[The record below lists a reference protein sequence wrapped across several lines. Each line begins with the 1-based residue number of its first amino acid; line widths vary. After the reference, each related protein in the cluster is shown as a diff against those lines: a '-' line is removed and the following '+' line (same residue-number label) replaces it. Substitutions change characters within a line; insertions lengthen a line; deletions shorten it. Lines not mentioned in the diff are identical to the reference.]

1 MADTPLAGDF
11 LIADLLNGAISDVL
25 GDFLQTQNVAT
36 SQTTTST
43 SYTDLATVGPT
54 VSITSRGTRAIAIWN
69 LTQSTTAGSCASCVA
84 VSAGTTTAAADS
96 FGQVGS
102 NSGGKV
108 TGFAVFTINPNV
120 VNTYTLRYRVTGG
133 TGTFLDRRLL
143 VWAP

>member
-25 GDFLQTQNVAT
+25 GDFAATQNVST

-54 VSITSRGTRAIAIWN
+54 VSITSRGTMAVAIWN
-69 LTQSTTAGSCASCVA
+69 LTQSTTSGSCASSIA
-84 VSAGTTTAAADS
+84 VSGGTTIAAADS
-96 FGQVGS
+96 SGQVGS
-102 NSGGKV
+102 NSGFKV
-108 TGFAVFTINPNV
+108 TGWAVFTINPNV
-120 VNTYTLRYRVTGG
+120 SNTYTLRYRVTSG